1 MLSTA
6 ARSAYAYD
14 PATGKELWRI
24 HHDSWSAAPMPV
36 YRQGLAFLITGS
48 GKTQLLAVRV
58 DGQGDVTA
66 THVAWMVDT
75 LVAKTASPVL
85 VDDLFYMVADDGMV
99 TCLESAT
106 GKEVWRQRING
117 KYAASPIYADGRLY
131 FFNQSGETTVLK
143 PGRTFQILATNT
155 LSEGFMASPAVAGKA
170 LILRTKT
177 SLYRIETPGAGNQ

>member
-1 MLSTA
+1 
-6 ARSAYAYD
+6 
-14 PATGKELWRI
+14 
-24 HHDSWSAAPMPV
+24 
-36 YRQGLAFLITGS
+36 
-48 GKTQLLAVRV
+48 
-58 DGQGDVTA
+58 
-66 THVAWMVDT
+66 
-75 LVAKTASPVL
+75 
-85 VDDLFYMVADDGMV
+85 MVADDGMV

-143 PGRTFQILATNT
+143 PGCTFQILATNT